1 MAGKLYT
8 SPQFNCT
15 FLPNVSGWANSSN
28 LTTPETNDFAN
39 NNSYTN
45 NAIMYTGETNL
56 PKNIAIRAYNYHIIA
71 SKENSVFGASLN
83 FALLYPASFDGS
95 QQYFEYQLPNS
106 NDPTGYDTVFEF
118 NTFGTPLSD
127 NLIDIS
133 NNFNK
138 QGEIFP
144 NSYHALIR
152 TGDDTG
158 EFAVPAARLYQF
170 AVSYQYYSLPTVIRS
185 PITVFKGKT
194 SIKPS
199 INSTFAIDPSNPRG
213 EFTEI
218 GSDSGYPVI
227 GSGELAE
234 PDTVSVVTTMYND
247 SPETAFRFDGN
258 ESRLSVNQNLLQ
270 TPGSSFGEII
280 ADDDRFKI
288 PAFNFAFWFRLDNYV
303 DYIPGTYTLFS
314 QTYDILTP
322 STQTVNVD
330 LQYFAVDSGNEN
342 NQIANSICLTVKVGN
357 DTPKILTF
365 IQPANQINSADFTKP
380 KYISCTIQYST
391 GEDNTD
397 GILRGSLFTKL
408 DNENT
413 DESYVV
419 EHQQLT
425 TPSFIPKYRNSQV
438 GGYILNTEKMLI
450 GTSLYESL

>member
-15 FLPNVSGWANSSN
+15 FLPNVTGWANVSN

-39 NNSYTN
+39 NSSYDNS
-45 NAIMYTGETNL
+45 AIMDTGETNL

-71 SKENSVFGASLN
+71 SKAPSVFGASLH
-83 FALLYPASFDGS
+83 FALLYPGTFDGS
-95 QQYFEYQLPNS
+95 QQYFEYQLSNS

-127 NLIDIS
+127 NIIDIS
-133 NNFNK
+133 NNIYK
-138 QGEIFP
+138 RDDDDFP
-144 NSYHALIR
+144 NSFHALIR
-152 TGDDTG
+152 TGDEVTTI
-158 EFAVPAARLYQF
+158 PNARLYQF
-170 AVSYQYYSLPTVIRS
+170 AVSYQYYSLPIVIRS

-194 SIKPS
+194 SIQPS

-234 PDTVSVVTTMYND
+234 PDTVSVVETNYN
-247 SPETAFRFDGN
+247 SNIEKSFLFDG
-258 ESRLSVNQNLLQ
+258 EQSRLSINQNLLQ
-270 TPGSSFGEII
+270 TPGSSFGEIVV
-280 ADDDRFKI
+280 DDDRFKI
-288 PAFNFAFWFRLDNYV
+288 PAFNFAFWFRLKNYV
-303 DYIPGTYTLFS
+303 DYNPRAYTLFS
-314 QTYDILTP
+314 QTYNIFTP
-322 STQTVNVD
+322 SIQTVNVD
-330 LQYFAVDSGNEN
+330 LQYFAVNAGSATG
-342 NQIANSICLTVKVGN
+342 QLANSICLTVRVGIAS
-357 DTPKILTF
+357 PQVLTF
-365 IQPANQINSADFTKP
+365 LQPSNQIDSADFTKP

-397 GILRGSLFTKL
+397 GEIRGSLFTKL

-425 TPSFIPKYRNSQV
+425 APSFIPKYRNSQA
-438 GGYILNTEKMLI
+438 GGYILNAEKMLI
-450 GTSLYESL
+450 GTSLYDSSN